1 MKTDEIVVL
10 WEIPLSGDSLDASKE
25 WDNDSV
31 FENVGTKMLNR
42 SF

>member
-10 WEIPLSGDSLDASKE
+10 REIPLSGDSLSASRE

-31 FENVGTKMLNR
+31 FEDVGTKMLNR
-42 SF
+42 SC

>member
-10 WEIPLSGDSLDASKE
+10 WEIPLSGGSVGASEE

-31 FENVGTKMLNR
+31 FEDVGNKDI
-42 SF
+42 